1 MIGALNGYKDKNV
14 INAISTKYQLNSD
27 FMSYIVSL
35 KRPFADHG
43 INLLTLI

>member
-1 MIGALNGYKDKNV
+1 MVGALSDNKDKNI
-14 INAISTKYQLNSD
+14 INIIGAKYQLNSD

-43 INLLTLI
+43 INLLALI